1 MVGRRAGSPVIAV
14 QFLRASHRL
23 ARTNAQ
29 YFGDGTLV
37 NWAKETNDKM
47 NPSDIRIGFAPI
59 ARPTFDLEL
68 AGHLTAQ
75 VYAGISQRYDVIGS
89 PELIMD
95 GGAID
100 ARIAELSAGDI
111 DMILMLQSSF
121 ADSTMILQLA
131 RAIDAP
137 LLMWA
142 LPEERVGG
150 RLRINSFC
158 GINLAA
164 HGLTR
169 AGLRYDYIYAA
180 ADDEAAFKKLHNFAI
195 AARVKKRLAETR
207 IGRLGEHPDG
217 FDTCRVNHQ
226 ELKRKLGVEVASF
239 ELAPFFARA
248 RAADQQGVATVS
260 AALEARLAG
269 FADMESEPTRG
280 TLGAYVALDEL
291 VKEEK
296 LSGVAV
302 RCWPEFFTDLGC
314 SACGAMSLLSDALTP
329 SSCEADVNGTI
340 TQLILQWISG
350 EPAFGSD
357 LVSFDVDSDEAVL
370 WHCGLA
376 PLSIADP
383 DVVPEATIHS
393 NRQKPLLMQFPL
405 KPGRVTFARLS
416 EATGEFRLVIGG
428 GEMLKAPPAFTGT
441 SGTIRF
447 DSGAAA
453 AMDTILREGLEH
465 HISLTYGDHQ
475 DALES
480 LALMLD
486 LSVLRL

>member
-1 MVGRRAGSPVIAV
+1 
-14 QFLRASHRL
+14 
-23 ARTNAQ
+23 
-29 YFGDGTLV
+29 
-37 NWAKETNDKM
+37 M

-59 ARPTFDLEL
+59 ARPTFDLDL
-68 AGHLTAQ
+68 AQELTAQ

-95 GGAID
+95 GAAID
-100 ARIAELSAGDI
+100 ARIAELSAADI

-164 HGLTR
+164 HGLRR

-180 ADDEAAFKKLHNFAI
+180 ADEEAAFKKLHDFAL

-207 IGRLGEHPDG
+207 IGRLGEHPEG

-226 ELKRKLGVEVASF
+226 ALKAQLGFEVAQF
-239 ELAPFFARA
+239 ELDHFFART
-248 RAADQQGVATVS
+248 RAADQQQVATVS
-260 AALEARLAG
+260 AALEARLDG
-269 FADMESEPTRG
+269 FAEMEPEATKG
-280 TLGAYVALDEL
+280 TISAYVALDEL
-291 VKEEK
+291 AREEN
-296 LSGVAV
+296 LSGMAV
-302 RCWPEFFTDLGC
+302 RCWPEFFADLGC

-357 LVSFDVDSDEAVL
+357 LVAFDAEADEAVL

-376 PLSIADP
+376 PLTMADP
-383 DVVPEATIHS
+383 DVQPAATIHS

-453 AMDTILREGLEH
+453 VLDAIMREGLEH
-465 HISLTYGDHQ
+465 HISLVYGDHQ
-475 DALES
+475 DVLAS
-480 LALMLD
+480 LASILGM
-486 LSVLRL
+486 SVVRL

>member
-1 MVGRRAGSPVIAV
+1 
-14 QFLRASHRL
+14 
-23 ARTNAQ
+23 
-29 YFGDGTLV
+29 
-37 NWAKETNDKM
+37 
-47 NPSDIRIGFAPI
+47 
-59 ARPTFDLEL
+59 
-68 AGHLTAQ
+68 
-75 VYAGISQRYDVIGS
+75 
-89 PELIMD
+89 MD

-111 DMILMLQSSF
+111 DMILMLQASF

-131 RAIDAP
+131 RTIDAP

-180 ADDEAAFKKLHNFAI
+180 ADEQAAFKKLHDFAI
-195 AARVKKRLAETR
+195 AARVKKRLAGTR
-207 IGRLGEHPDG
+207 IGRLGDHPDG

-226 ELKRKLGVEVASF
+226 ALKAQLGVEVAQF
-239 ELAPFFARA
+239 ELEGFFARA
-248 RAADQQGVATVS
+248 RQAAPAKVEAIAADLSERLDGLAEMEPEATN
-260 AALEARLAG
+260 
-269 FADMESEPTRG
+269 G
-280 TLGAYVALDEL
+280 TLSAYVALDEL
-291 VKEEK
+291 VEAEE
-296 LSGVAV
+296 LSGMAV

-314 SACGAMSLLSDALTP
+314 SACGAMSLLSDAMRP

-340 TQLILQWISG
+340 TQLILQWVSG

-357 LVSFDVDSDEAVL
+357 LVSIDVDADEAVL

-376 PLSIADP
+376 PLSMADP
-383 DVVPEATIHS
+383 EVQPAVTIHS

-405 KPGRVTFARLS
+405 KAGRVTFARLS

-453 AMDTILREGLEH
+453 VMDTIMREGLEH
-465 HISLTYGDHQ
+465 HVSLTYGDHQ
-475 DALES
+475 EAMVS
-480 LALMLD
+480 LARMLG

>member
-1 MVGRRAGSPVIAV
+1 
-14 QFLRASHRL
+14 
-23 ARTNAQ
+23 
-29 YFGDGTLV
+29 
-37 NWAKETNDKM
+37 
-47 NPSDIRIGFAPI
+47 
-59 ARPTFDLEL
+59 
-68 AGHLTAQ
+68 
-75 VYAGISQRYDVIGS
+75 
-89 PELIMD
+89 MD
-95 GGAID
+95 GAAID
-100 ARIAELSAGDI
+100 ACIAELAAADI
-111 DMILMLQSSF
+111 DMILMLQSTF

-158 GINLAA
+158 GVNLAA

-169 AGLRYDYIYAA
+169 AGLRYETIYAA
-180 ADDEAAFKKLHNFAI
+180 VNEEAALQKLHNFAI
-195 AARVKKRLAETR
+195 SARVKKRLAGTR

-217 FDTCRVNHQ
+217 FDTCRVNH
-226 ELKRKLGVEVASF
+226 EALKAQFGLEVAQFDLDS
-239 ELAPFFARA
+239 FFARA
-248 RAADQQGVATVS
+248 RQAESARVDALATD
-260 AALEARLAG
+260 LGDRLDG
-269 FADMESEPTRG
+269 FAEMEREATRG

-291 VKEEK
+291 VNEEK
-296 LSGVAV
+296 LSGMAV

-314 SACGAMSLLSDALTP
+314 SACGAMSLLSNALTP

-350 EPAFGSD
+350 EAAFGSD
-357 LVSFDVDSDEAVL
+357 IVAFDADAEEAVL

-376 PLSIADP
+376 PLSMADP
-383 DVVPEATIHS
+383 DLVPEATIHS

-405 KPGRVTFARLS
+405 KPGRVTVARLS

-453 AMDTILREGLEH
+453 VMDTILREGLEH

-486 LSVLRL
+486 LPVLRL